1 MIEAL
6 VTTCIYRRHVV
17 WVVFVLVAIYGA
29 YSWKQLPLEAYP
41 DIADTTS
48 QVITQ
53 VPGLAAEEV
62 EKQITIPLEREIMGT
77 PGMYVMRSKST
88 FGLSLITVVFRDG
101 TEDYWSRQRLQERIA
116 NVSLPY
122 GAQPGLDPLTSPIGE
137 IYRYT
142 LESKTRSLRE
152 ISELQFWTVIPR
164 LKAVAGLADITN
176 FGGVTTQFMLEFD
189 PAKLAKYNL
198 SLGQVTNAIN
208 ANNANA
214 GGSVVI
220 RGEQSFVV
228 RGVGLISGLDDLGNI
243 VVTTQKS
250 GVPVLVKDL
259 GTLDFGHQDRNGILG
274 KNGNPDTVSGI
285 VLLLKGENPSR
296 VLEGVHAAVDDL
308 NGNLLPKDVKVVP
321 YLDRSF
327 LVQATLHTVGK
338 TLIEGM
344 VLVTFVLL
352 LFLGSPRA
360 ALIVAIT
367 IPLSMLI
374 AFIFMHHTGIP
385 ANLLSLGAIDFGIIV
400 DGAVV
405 MMECI
410 LRIYEEGGAKPL
422 HQRDVRNAAH
432 EVTRPIF
439 FGMAIIITAYL
450 PLFMFERI
458 EYKLFSPMAW
468 AIGFALFGA
477 LLVCLTVIPGL
488 AYESFRKTRP
498 IFHNKLLDRVRE
510 AYVKMMDRVIVGH
523 PAVTTGAF
531 AFAIIA
537 VGVLGH
543 TIGRDFLPYL
553 DEGSIWLQVQL
564 PAGISLDKASEMAG
578 ELRKATME
586 FKEVS
591 NIVTQLGRNDDGTDP
606 WTPSHIEAS
615 VTLHPYGEWTGDMAR
630 SKPELIDRMTER
642 FSQLPGIDVG
652 FTQPMIDGVLDKLA
666 GAHSD
671 LVVKIY
677 GSDFAESRRIADGIV
692 EVLKGVEGAHDVVI
706 DQEPPLPQVRIE
718 VDRAACARYG
728 VNAGDIADLI
738 NTGIGG
744 KPAAQVFVEER
755 HYDIGVR
762 AMPEARAS
770 AHAIGNLLLTS
781 STGAHIAL
789 SQVAKISLET
799 GESTITREM
808 GKRHLTVR
816 LDIRGRDLASLLDEA
831 KAKIDE
837 KVQFDH
843 SRFQLTWGGQFEN
856 QQRATKRL
864 AVIMPVVIAIMF
876 ILLSANFRNAHQP
889 LMILLAVPL
898 GALGGLIALHLRG
911 MTLNVSSAVGFI
923 ALFGVAVMDGI
934 LMVTRFNRFRFEE
947 GVELKTAILAGVQ
960 LRFRPVL
967 ITASVATLGLLPAAL
982 QFGLGSDVQRPLATV
997 VVGGLITAT
1006 GLTLVW
1012 LPALYYVVEH
1022 EYEKRFHA
1030 RQAKK
1035 APPVAAPEANDKPG
1049 DEPPRADA
1057 PPESQPQ

>member
-1 MIEAL
+1 MIEGL
-6 VTTCIYRRHVV
+6 VAVCIYRRTVV
-17 WVVFVLVAIYGA
+17 WVVFTLIALYGV
-29 YSWKQLPLEAYP
+29 YSWTRLPLEAYP

-88 FGLSLITVVFRDG
+88 FGLSLITVVFQDG
-101 TEDYWSRQRLQERIA
+101 VEDYWSRQRLQERISG
-116 NVSLPY
+116 VSLPY
-122 GAQPGLDPLTSPIGE
+122 GATPGLDPLTSPIGE

-152 ISELQFWTVIPR
+152 LSEMQFWTVIPR
-164 LKAVAGLADITN
+164 LKQVAGLADITN

-189 PAKLAKYNL
+189 PTKLAKYNL
-198 SLGQVTNAIN
+198 SLAQVTNAIN
-208 ANNANA
+208 TNNANA
-214 GGSVVI
+214 GGSIIV
-220 RGEQSFVV
+220 RGEQGFVV
-228 RGVGLISGLDDLGNI
+228 RGVGLIGGLDDLGN
-243 VVTTQKS
+243 VVVATQKT

-259 GTLDFGHQDRNGILG
+259 GDLRYGHQDRNGILG
-274 KNGNPDTVSGI
+274 RNDNPDTVSGI
-285 VLLLKGENPSR
+285 VLMLKRENPSR
-296 VLEGVHAAVDDL
+296 VLEGVHAAVEEL
-308 NGNLLPKDVKVVP
+308 NNHLLPHDVKVIP
-321 YLDRSF
+321 YLDRTF
-327 LVQATLHTVGK
+327 LVKATLHTVSK
-338 TLIEGM
+338 TLLEGM
-344 VLVTFVLL
+344 VLVTAVLL
-352 LFLGSPRA
+352 VFLGSPRA
-360 ALIVAIT
+360 AVIVAIT

-374 AFIFMHHTGIP
+374 AFIFMHHFGIP

-410 LRIYEEGGAKPL
+410 LRYYEEKGGEPL
-422 HQRDVRNAAH
+422 RQRDVRNAAH

-468 AIGFALFGA
+468 AIGFALLGA

-488 AYESFRKTRP
+488 AYEVFRKPGRVKHIKT
-498 IFHNKLLDRVRE
+498 LDRLRDG
-510 AYVKMMDRVIVGH
+510 YSSWMDRIVGRTYLTV
-523 PAVTTGAF
+523 AAF
-531 AFAIIA
+531 AFAIVG
-537 VGVLGH
+537 VGVLGGA
-543 TIGRDFLPYL
+543 IGRDFLPTL
-553 DEGSIWLQVQL
+553 DEGSIWLQVTL
-564 PAGISLDKASEMAG
+564 PPSISLDKASEMAT
-578 ELRKATME
+578 ELRRAAME

-606 WTPSHIEAS
+606 WTPSHIESS
-615 VTLHPYGEWTGDMAR
+615 VTLYPYDTWKSGI
-630 SKPELIDRMTER
+630 SKHELIARMTER
-642 FSQLPGIDVG
+642 FDQIPGIDVG

-671 LVVKIY
+671 LVVKVY
-677 GSDFAESRRIADGIV
+677 GTDFRESRRIAEGIV
-692 EVLKGVEGAHDVVI
+692 EQLKTVAGAQDVVI

-728 VNAGDIADLI
+728 VSAADIADMVS
-738 NTGIGG
+738 TGIGG

-762 AMPEARAS
+762 AAPQWRS
-770 AHAIGNLLLTS
+770 SPDAIGNLQVIS
-781 STGAHIAL
+781 STGARIAL
-789 SQVAKISLET
+789 AQVARVSLET

-816 LDIRGRDLASLLDEA
+816 LNIRGRDLASLLDES
-831 KAKIDE
+831 KQKIE
-837 KVQFDH
+837 ENVQFDH
-843 SRFQLTWGGQFEN
+843 TRFQLSWGGQFEN
-856 QQRATKRL
+856 QQRAQARL

-876 ILLSANFRNAHQP
+876 ILLFATFKNAHQP
-889 LMILLAVPL
+889 LMILGAVPL

-934 LMVTRFNRFRFEE
+934 LMVSRFNRFRNEDGL
-947 GVELKTAILAGVQ
+947 GVKEAVLAGTK

-1012 LPALYYVVEH
+1012 LPALYWVVESYYVRRH
-1022 EYEKRFHA
+1022 E
-1030 RQAKK
+1030 RQ
-1035 APPVAAPEANDKPG
+1035 VAQQERNKVAPEPV
-1049 DEPPRADA
+1049 PPPSSPDA
-1057 PPESQPQ
+1057 PPAESTT